1 MKLLPL
7 VGIASA
13 VGYVQDS
20 NVVMDRVEII
30 YLPNNT
36 CHISVPVD
44 HVKLNQHHRDY
55 VRACLNNRHL
65 RIKIQ
70 DITPATTPNP

>member
-13 VGYVQDS
+13 VGYVQDP

-36 CHISVPVD
+36 CHVSVPID
-44 HVKLNQHHRDY
+44 HAKLNKHHRDY

-70 DITPATTPNP
+70 DI

>member
-36 CHISVPVD
+36 CHISVPID
-44 HVKLNQHHRDY
+44 HVKLNQHHRD
-55 VRACLNNRHL
+55 
-65 RIKIQ
+65 
-70 DITPATTPNP
+70 

>member
-13 VGYVQDS
+13 IGYVQDS

-36 CHISVPVD
+36 CHISVPID
-44 HVKLNQHHRDY
+44 NIKLNERHRDY

-70 DITPATTPNP
+70 DITPTTTPNH